1 MSSSSPCWA
10 LAQASQL
17 RFPPKTRRWLV
28 RLHAAMAQA
37 WAPSTKD
44 ATGAADAVGALVVEP
59 GKQER
64 RYCCCRTFPGR
75 WAFPED
81 TSARTAAPDQR
92 AGARE
97 SACTRGQ
104 SSASTL
110 AA

>member
-1 MSSSSPCWA
+1 M
-10 LAQASQL
+10 
-17 RFPPKTRRWLV
+17 
-28 RLHAAMAQA
+28 RLHEAMARA

-44 ATGAADAVGALVVEP
+44 ATDAADAVGALDVEP
-59 GKQER
+59 GKQEQS
-64 RYCCCRTFPGR
+64 YCCTCPGK

-104 SSASTL
+104 SSASTR